1 MFLDAQINKCKQAAS
16 PGFPDMMDLMDLMV
30 GCLEAGLSLD
40 ASVQRAG
47 GGAGAAPP
55 DHLRPYAHVVAELRA
70 GWARKT
76 AWRAF
81 ASRLALEEAGSLATM
96 LRQA

>member
-1 MFLDAQINKCKQAAS
+1 MFPDAQIKKCKQAAS
-16 PGFPDMMDLMDLMV
+16 PGFPDMMDLMV
-30 GCLEAGLSLD
+30 GCLEAGLSRD

-70 GWARKT
+70 GWTRKT